1 MTKITSQKILEKIRN
16 LDEYLNYL
24 NSLKEEAK
32 SEEIFVKDFHLF
44 GLVERYLQLSIQV
57 IVDIL
62 NLIIIE
68 EELEK
73 PDESQE
79 IISLLFNCGVISEN
93 LASRLEGI
101 VGFRNILVHEYGK
114 IDRKRIYRYL
124 TNRLGDLFDFK
135 KEILKW
141 LQRKNG

>member
-1 MTKITSQKILEKIRN
+1 MTKITSQKILEKVQN

-24 NSLKEEAK
+24 NCLREETK
-32 SEEIFVKDFHLF
+32 SEENFVKDFHLF
-44 GLVERYLQLSIQV
+44 GLAERYLQLSIQ
-57 IVDIL
+57 IMIDIL

-73 PDESQE
+73 PEGNQE
-79 IISLLFNCGVISEN
+79 IISLLFNYGVISES
-93 LASRLEGI
+93 LASRLDGI

-114 IDRKRIYRYL
+114 IDRKRVYQHLRE
-124 TNRLGDLFDFK
+124 RLNDLKDFK

-141 LQRKNG
+141 LKEKSQ

>member
-1 MTKITSQKILEKIRN
+1 MTKITSQKILEKVRN

-32 SEEIFVKDFHLF
+32 SEENFVGDFHLF
-44 GLVERYLQLSIQV
+44 GLTERYLQLSIQV

-62 NLIIIE
+62 NLVIIE
-68 EELEK
+68 EGLEK

-79 IISLLFNCGVISEN
+79 IISLLFNYGVISEN
-93 LASRLEGI
+93 LASRLAGI

-114 IDRKRIYRYL
+114 IDRKRIYQYL
-124 TNRLGDLFDFK
+124 THHLGDLSDFK

-141 LQRKNG
+141 LKEKNL